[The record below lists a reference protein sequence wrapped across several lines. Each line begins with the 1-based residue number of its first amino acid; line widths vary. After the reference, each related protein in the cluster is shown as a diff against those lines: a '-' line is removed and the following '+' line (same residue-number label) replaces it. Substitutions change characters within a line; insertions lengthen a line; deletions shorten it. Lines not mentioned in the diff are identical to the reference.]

1 MGIKNQT
8 WLTINFK
15 EDTFDVKLSNESNV
29 IQDIRSVDSEINIAG
44 MLDKKIIYAM
54 QEIVDA
60 EMNHKQYM
68 QDKKFIKESIMQYK
82 ELRQINVN
90 QHIEKKNGLSYLS
103 WSWAVDQLL
112 QLDDGATWEYL
123 EPKQFGESMMVF
135 CKVTAFGKSRT
146 AQLPVMDFRN
156 QAIPN
161 PNAYQVNTAM
171 QRCLAKAI
179 SLHGIGLY
187 IYAGE
192 DLPLVDQDVM
202 TDHPL
207 KLIAQE
213 VTNQIKL
220 GNTKSAHERCENLS
234 QEDKL
239 GVWSLLNAKTKLA
252 LKKYLEA

>member
-1 MGIKNQT
+1 MKNSPYTWVTIKYDDK
-8 WLTINFK
+8 LFDLRLRDK
-15 EDTFDVKLSNESNV
+15 EV
-29 IQDIRSVDSEINIAG
+29 IEEIRTVDSEINIAP
-44 MLDKKIIYAM
+44 MLNEKIIHSM
-54 QEIVDA
+54 QLMATKTNDT
-60 EMNHKQYM
+60 HLK
-68 QDKKFIKESIMQYK
+68 IKECTMQYK
-82 ELRQINVN
+82 ELRQINVS

-103 WSWAVDQLL
+103 WSWALDQLL

-123 EPKQFGESMMVF
+123 EPKRFGESMMVF

-192 DLPLVDQDVM
+192 DLPI
-202 TDHPL
+202 TT
-207 KLIAQE
+207 E
-213 VTNQIKL
+213 VV
-220 GNTKSAHERCENLS
+220 A
-234 QEDKL
+234 
-239 GVWSLLNAKTKLA
+239 
-252 LKKYLEA
+252 